1 LLYAKSEENKTKLQL
16 ELETKKADIEII
28 ELELDALKDEK
39 EDLLSQLHLMSQI
52 PLENPLDLL
61 SKDEL

>member
-1 LLYAKSEENKTKLQL
+1 LLYAKSEEDKTKLQL

>member
-1 LLYAKSEENKTKLQL
+1 LLYAKSEEDKTKLQL

-52 PLENPLDLL
+52 PLENPLDSL

>member
-1 LLYAKSEENKTKLQL
+1 LLYTKSEEDKTKLQL

-39 EDLLSQLHLMSQI
+39 EDLLSQLELMSQI
-52 PLENPLDLL
+52 PLENPLASL